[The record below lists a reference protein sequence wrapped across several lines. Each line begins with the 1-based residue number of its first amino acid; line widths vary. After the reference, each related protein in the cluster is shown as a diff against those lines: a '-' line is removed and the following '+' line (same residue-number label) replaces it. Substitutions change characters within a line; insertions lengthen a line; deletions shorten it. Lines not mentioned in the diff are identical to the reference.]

1 MDLTSPALS
10 AEGTLV
16 EPHQLPRLTVTPIRG
31 VSVSSWSNRSV
42 DTDSSAKEVNSEQ
55 FTHVPSAAFKNDDI
69 CVAGEEIAPTKLD
82 DNFDTSPQSH
92 VTSHSSQHST
102 DLETP
107 SLSSQSSSRSVAGSS
122 TGSSIT
128 EFTQSVLTRSDH
140 TGASYATG
148 EELTGSECFSNEGKR
163 TRPTTSDGEFIGRGR
178 GHTLNLGLVQERH
191 QRPWGEDT
199 SSSQSPVSTSSADSL
214 HLVPKGASRSARCAC
229 GTGRHS
235 VAIHPDAIKLRH
247 SHMLRQASVGALCD
261 RLEEESEEAKATAE
275 SRIKSLE
282 CKIRSMGNS
291 QESLHT
297 ELQNVNEALKE
308 TKERLKEKETQIHS
322 MYSQTRQER
331 AVREMEMKCQEKTL
345 AEVREASLAHFIRT
359 PPPSAHGISVT
370 FLPHSS
376 RFIPSIG
383 SHRHHF
389 YQAHL
394 NSSL

>member
-1 MDLTSPALS
+1 
-10 AEGTLV
+10 
-16 EPHQLPRLTVTPIRG
+16 
-31 VSVSSWSNRSV
+31 
-42 DTDSSAKEVNSEQ
+42 
-55 FTHVPSAAFKNDDI
+55 
-69 CVAGEEIAPTKLD
+69 
-82 DNFDTSPQSH
+82 
-92 VTSHSSQHST
+92 
-102 DLETP
+102 
-107 SLSSQSSSRSVAGSS
+107 
-122 TGSSIT
+122 
-128 EFTQSVLTRSDH
+128 
-140 TGASYATG
+140 
-148 EELTGSECFSNEGKR
+148 
-163 TRPTTSDGEFIGRGR
+163 
-178 GHTLNLGLVQERH
+178 
-191 QRPWGEDT
+191 
-199 SSSQSPVSTSSADSL
+199 
-214 HLVPKGASRSARCAC
+214 
-229 GTGRHS
+229 
-235 VAIHPDAIKLRH
+235 
-247 SHMLRQASVGALCD
+247 MLRQASVGALCD